1 MAIRNTLVDSANTL
15 IFESSGDNAIT
26 SMIICNLNAY
36 DELNPTNN
44 TYTITLYVIAAAE
57 KLPGPT
63 YGVLA
68 KHTIV
73 NSLPI
78 TAGETLSL
86 DQEKL
91 ILSNGDIVVAV
102 SDASNQLAITIST
115 LVV

>member
-1 MAIRNTLVDSANTL
+1 MAIQNTLVSDANTL
-15 IFESSGDNAIT
+15 VYSSSGDNAIT
-26 SMIICNLNAY
+26 SIIICNI
-36 DELNPTNN
+36 NPFNESN
-44 TYTITLYVIAAAE
+44 PADNIYTITLYAIPAAE
-57 KLPGPT
+57 TDVAPT

-73 NSLPI
+73 NSLPL

-91 ILSNGDIVVAV
+91 VLSDGDIIVAV
-102 SDASNQLAITIST
+102 SDAADQLAVTVST

>member
-1 MAIRNTLVDSANTL
+1 MAIQNTLVSNANTL
-15 IFESSGDNAIT
+15 VFESIGDNAIT
-26 SMIICNLNAY
+26 SIIICNINPFN
-36 DELNPTNN
+36 ELNPVDNV
-44 TYTITLYVIAAAE
+44 YTITLYAITAAE
-57 KLPGPT
+57 TDVAPT

-91 ILSNGDIVVAV
+91 ILSNGDIIVAV
-102 SDASNQLAITIST
+102 SDGVDQLAVTIST

>member
-1 MAIRNTLVDSANTL
+1 MAIQNTLVGSTNTL
-15 IFESSGDNAIT
+15 IYNSSGDNAIT
-26 SMIICNLNAY
+26 SIIICNI
-36 DELNPTNN
+36 NPFNESN
-44 TYTITLYVIAAAE
+44 PVDNIYTITLYVIASAE
-57 KLPGPT
+57 KLGAPT

-91 ILSNGDIVVAV
+91 ILSNGDIIVAV
-102 SDASNQLAITIST
+102 SDAADQLAVTIST